1 MNHLLSRLV
10 RSVSRVNS
18 VTQKVVSKR
27 FASLTV
33 TRHPI
38 PRLGRHNTPF
48 DCRAQTF
55 QTPFGRLT
63 DVPSAS
69 GSACRRADV
78 PSASGPACRRADVPS
93 ALGPAYRRESGDAAI
108 VSLDDRWEGQAD
120 NAEPRA
126 RALRLMRGLLGQ
138 GRFPT
143 AGSLVQFAQ
152 RGELLE
158 SVRRVSDTN
167 RRSGGL

>member
-1 MNHLLSRLV
+1 M
-10 RSVSRVNS
+10 NS

-33 TRHPI
+33 TRHQI

-69 GSACRRADV
+69 G
-78 PSASGPACRRADVPS
+78 PACRR
-93 ALGPAYRRESGDAAI
+93 EFGDAAI
-108 VSLDDRWEGQAD
+108 VSLDGRWEGQAD

-126 RALRLMRGLLGQ
+126 RDLRLMRGLLGQ

-143 AGSLVQFAQ
+143 AGSIVQFAQ
-152 RGELLE
+152 RGELLDA
-158 SVRRVSDTN
+158 VRRVSDTN

>member
-69 GSACRRADV
+69 G
-78 PSASGPACRRADVPS
+78 PACRR
-93 ALGPAYRRESGDAAI
+93 ESEDAAI
-108 VSLDDRWEGQAD
+108 VSLDDRWEGG
-120 NAEPRA
+120 
-126 RALRLMRGLLGQ
+126 RLITLNRGLA
-138 GRFPT
+138 FY
-143 AGSLVQFAQ
+143 
-152 RGELLE
+152 
-158 SVRRVSDTN
+158 D
-167 RRSGGL
+167 